1 VGALAA
7 GMVAGAVFARA
18 RRAVPVVDRDATTG
32 LPLRSVFDQLSAP
45 TLARMRKG
53 ERTGVLLL
61 DLDGF
66 QMFNDGLGHEAGD
79 EVLMSVAR
87 RLQGVVRDADVVA
100 RVGADEFAVVCEH
113 VNRFDDMSSLARR
126 VLATLRI
133 PFDVRGQ
140 QVFLGAHV
148 GIAVSDQRTTS
159 LMELVRDA
167 DTAMNRAKAD
177 GRPWAVFD
185 PAMRESSRRYLA
197 MASDLR
203 HAVSRHQLRVEYQPI
218 VALAGGQTF
227 ALEALARWD
236 HPGRGLV
243 PPDDF
248 IVVAEN
254 ARLIGEV
261 GDWVLHQAVA
271 AAVRWAKLSAQR
283 APKVSVNVS
292 PQQLANPDFIYTV
305 TRCLEQWQLPFDR
318 LMLEITESAVMENV
332 DLANESLAVLS
343 GLGVQIAIDDFG
355 AGSSSLAQ
363 LKRLRWIDI
372 LKIDKSFVDGL
383 GEDED
388 TRSIVTTIIA
398 LARALKMS
406 VIAEGVETDVQAR
419 HLVAAGCDYA
429 QGWHF
434 GRPLRPRAT
443 DALVST
449 STGRLVPD

>member
-18 RRAVPVVDRDATTG
+18 RHVVPVVDRDATTG

-45 TLARMRKG
+45 TLARMRNG
-53 ERTGVLLL
+53 ERTGVLVL

-79 EVLMSVAR
+79 DVLRSVAR

-113 VNRFDDMSSLARR
+113 VNGLDEMSSLARR
-126 VLATLRI
+126 FLATLRI
-133 PFDVRGQ
+133 PFEVHGQ

-177 GRPWAVFD
+177 GRSWAVFD
-185 PAMRESSRRYLA
+185 PAMRESSRRFLA

-203 HAVSRHQLRVEYQPI
+203 DAISRHQLRVEYQPI
-218 VALAGGQTF
+218 VAMAGGQTF

-236 HPGRGLV
+236 HPRRGLV

-248 IVVAEN
+248 IAVAEN
-254 ARLIGEV
+254 AGLIGEV
-261 GDWVLHQAVA
+261 GDWVLNQAVA

-283 APKVSVNVS
+283 APKVAVNVS
-292 PQQLANPDFIYTV
+292 PQQLANPDFIYMV

-318 LMLEITESAVMENV
+318 LVLEITESAVMENV

-383 GEDED
+383 GEDEE

-406 VIAEGVETDVQAR
+406 VIAEGVETDVQAGY
-419 HLVAAGCDYA
+419 LMAAGCDYA